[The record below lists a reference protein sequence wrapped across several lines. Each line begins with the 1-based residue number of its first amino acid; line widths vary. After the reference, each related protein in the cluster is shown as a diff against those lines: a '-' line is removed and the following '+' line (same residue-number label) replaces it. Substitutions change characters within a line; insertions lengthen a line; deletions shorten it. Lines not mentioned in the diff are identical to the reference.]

1 MNIQNIALKAK
12 NTIVNNT
19 VGRVITTA
27 HRKGD
32 LSATSDSF
40 VIRGISKN
48 GKEGVPKG
56 MEHRYQDV
64 LAIMEK
70 TDKEFKKLIP
80 NIFPKKFYRGT
91 MGNNNECAQILRKA
105 KIGDVVVPDNGYSFI
120 TKSKDTALG
129 YATRCDGKGDETI
142 VFMEILLP
150 SGSKIS
156 KNPFHLR
163 EAVMPRCA
171 KYEVAGKKEE
181 NGILRVI
188 LRYLPEK

>member
-1 MNIQNIALKAK
+1 MNIQNIALKAN
-12 NTIVNNT
+12 NTIVNST

-64 LAIMEK
+64 LAIIEK

-91 MGNNNECAQILRKA
+91 MGDNNECAQILRKA

-129 YATRCDGKGDETI
+129 YATRCDGKGDETS

-156 KNPFHLR
+156 KNPVHFR
-163 EAVMPRCA
+163 EAVMPKCA
-171 KYEVAGKKEE
+171 KDEGAGKKEE

>member
-1 MNIQNIALKAK
+1 MGD
-12 NTIVNNT
+12 NN
-19 VGRVITTA
+19 
-27 HRKGD
+27 
-32 LSATSDSF
+32 
-40 VIRGISKN
+40 
-48 GKEGVPKG
+48 
-56 MEHRYQDV
+56 DV
-64 LAIMEK
+64 
-70 TDKEFKKLIP
+70 
-80 NIFPKKFYRGT
+80 
-91 MGNNNECAQILRKA
+91 AQILRKS

-129 YATRCDGKGDETI
+129 YATRCDGKGDETS